1 MSLFVKALMLV
12 LISLH
17 DGHAYTRQQCALFQL
32 KYIFGFPFNCFDFLG
47 DICFSGTG
55 TAVPFNSAN
64 CMMMLP
70 MENTWQAQNSNTAV
84 TGYVS
89 NHWVTV
95 ASDSG
100 GTTCFEIISAYA
112 AASTPPNSGG
122 MSAWFMNHLTSNYLS
137 QEFPHPQYPS
147 NDNPYICIGN
157 RRGLLRGG
165 EDDEKPLDKN
175 AEAGVGVRVMNKNM
189 TKVMDVN
196 EVSDLLEVIEAT
208 RTDDEMKEN
217 GPLSNMKAE
226 ELEMWLR
233 VHG

>member
-1 MSLFVKALMLV
+1 MYLETNSRVFVYAWYFCFDALLIDCLPSLLVAGSIMTCRGRCSVSHSFHPQRFFPRRNCVSNWSHYFLFILVSSGNLSQHQSSISIMKLGSTMSLFVKALMLV

-100 GTTCFEIISAYA
+100 GTTCFEII
-112 AASTPPNSGG
+112 
-122 MSAWFMNHLTSNYLS
+122 
-137 QEFPHPQYPS
+137 
-147 NDNPYICIGN
+147 
-157 RRGLLRGG
+157 
-165 EDDEKPLDKN
+165 PL
-175 AEAGVGVRVMNKNM
+175 
-189 TKVMDVN
+189 
-196 EVSDLLEVIEAT
+196 
-208 RTDDEMKEN
+208 
-217 GPLSNMKAE
+217 
-226 ELEMWLR
+226 
-233 VHG
+233 